1 MFQLRS
7 MSWLSSSSC
16 LFECRREYYT
26 AVIVPSVGTV
36 KVISKFSMP
45 LTFADLAEF
54 ENMAEKYKH
63 TVPFLAA

>member
-1 MFQLRS
+1 
-7 MSWLSSSSC
+7 
-16 LFECRREYYT
+16 
-26 AVIVPSVGTV
+26 VIVPSVGTV